1 MAEIENLGMDSSV
14 APSLDVSS
22 RLDRIRG
29 AMDVLSKAGTEA
41 PPADTTGESI
51 DSTTKVVRTVAALGA
66 VAEGYEHLQKL
77 GVGSEDEE
85 ATRVVTPLSPEQKDL
100 VGQHIELVRHV
111 VFQVSVNF
119 PRHVDRLELE
129 AAGRLGLVDAA
140 SRFDPSREI
149 PFDRFAAQRIRGA
162 ILDNV
167 RSQDWA
173 PRSVRN
179 LARRVESAE
188 QAFASQHGRN
198 PSDRELAEVLEMA
211 TDELTAFRDKHFQ
224 GVVLALEYDM
234 NDGDEDLTLVEV
246 LADTRE
252 VDPLEAL
259 LRNEDMSIVG
269 DAVLLL
275 PERHRHVIVSYFLQR
290 KTSDQIA
297 KELGVTESRV
307 SQLRSE
313 GLERIRDAV
322 EAQYVEL
329 DGEESSALPIGRVQ
343 RRVAR
348 YVADVANQTGWK
360 DRLTVT
366 DLRELG

>member
-1 MAEIENLGMDSSV
+1 MAEIEGLDIDSSV
-14 APSLDVSS
+14 APSLDEPS

-29 AMDVLSKAGTEA
+29 AMSVLAKADKEGLPT
-41 PPADTTGESI
+41 DTTGESI
-51 DSTTKVVRTVAALGA
+51 DSTTKAARTVAALGA
-66 VAEGYEHLQKL
+66 VAEGYEHLQHL
-77 GVGSEDEE
+77 GVGGEDEE
-85 ATRVVTPLSPEQKDL
+85 ATRVVTPLTPEQKDL
-100 VGQHIELVRHV
+100 VGQHIELVRHIM
-111 VFQVSVNF
+111 FQVSVNF
-119 PRHVDRLELE
+119 PKHVDRLELE
-129 AAGRLGLVDAA
+129 AAGKFGLVDAA

-173 PRSVRN
+173 PRSVRHM
-179 LARRVESAE
+179 ARRIESAE
-188 QAFASQHGRN
+188 QTFTTKHGRN
-198 PSDRELAEVLEMA
+198 PTDRELAEMLEMA

-224 GVVLALEYDM
+224 GVVLALEYDV

-252 VDPLEAL
+252 LDPLEAL

-290 KTSDQIA
+290 KTSEQIA

-313 GLERIRDAV
+313 GLERI
-322 EAQYVEL
+322 EM
-329 DGEESSALPIGRVQ
+329 P
-343 RRVAR
+343 
-348 YVADVANQTGWK
+348 WK
-360 DRLTVT
+360 LNT
-366 DLRELG
+366 LS